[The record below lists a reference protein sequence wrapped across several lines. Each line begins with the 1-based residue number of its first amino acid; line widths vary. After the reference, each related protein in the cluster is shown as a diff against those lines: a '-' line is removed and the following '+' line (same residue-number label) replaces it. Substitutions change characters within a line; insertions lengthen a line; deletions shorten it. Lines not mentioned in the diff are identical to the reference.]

1 MSSGLFQYPKQ
12 AAFGRVLPKTKIYE
26 HAKPSRAV
34 RDRFVSEISQI
45 VWQYKLA
52 PETINLP
59 AGLGVP
65 EIQVFVVTLKSEE
78 LSEAVLRSI
87 DRTIPFPILF
97 ELIHSG
103 RVKTTMAYKRPS
115 DADSSRWVVDAY
127 FETPWLPVDAPRE
140 PLPVALNLTGLYE
153 QMLRA
158 HFELPPRV
166 GESLP
171 EQVERIAAI
180 RQKEHQCR
188 QIELCMQREMQFNRK
203 VELNAELRGV
213 RNELTSL
220 RG

>member
-1 MSSGLFQYPKQ
+1 MSSGLFLYPKQ

-34 RDRFVSEISQI
+34 RDRFVAEVNQI

-59 AGLGVP
+59 AGVGVP

-78 LSEAVLRSI
+78 LSEPVLRSI
-87 DRTIPFPILF
+87 DRAIPFPILF
-97 ELIHSG
+97 ELVHSD
-103 RVKTTMAYKRPS
+103 RVKTVMAYKRPN
-115 DADSSRWVVDAY
+115 DADSGRWVVDAY
-127 FETPWLPVDAPRE
+127 FETPWRSVDAPRE
-140 PLPVALNLTGLYE
+140 PLPVALNLPGLYE
-153 QMLRA
+153 RMLRA
-158 HFELPPRV
+158 QFELPARA

-171 EQVERIAAI
+171 EQVDRIAAI
-180 RQKEHQCR
+180 RQKEQQCR
-188 QIELCMQREMQFNRK
+188 QLELSMQRETQFNRK

-213 RNELTSL
+213 RNDLTSL